1 MAEIKAFETKE
12 QRINQRIDALFK
24 EHDEKWDEYEVAFNR
39 FNMIIDNGG
48 QLTIDDVKA
57 VFKPL
62 VEMDNIHCE
71 IEENMRK
78 KGIDIETKSLNDLAV
93 EAFWEEKIEEHKKK
107 ASNDVANT

>member
-1 MAEIKAFETKE
+1 MAEIKTFKTKE

-62 VEMDNIHCE
+62 VEMDNISGE
-71 IEENMRK
+71 IAENMRS
-78 KGIDIETKSLNDLAV
+78 KGIDMPHKSLGELAA
-93 EAFWEEKIEEHKKK
+93 EAFWEKEITKHQKNRLEYMK
-107 ASNDVANT
+107 